1 VSVESFGSGQRFSSL
16 RPHTLEDHSFIR
28 LRICQA
34 LTVPEGVDM
43 CIYEYIEDQ
52 SFIHLIICQ
61 ALKVPEGEPIYL
73 YTYVDRESGERE
85 KTRESEGERAC

>member
-1 VSVESFGSGQRFSSL
+1 MDRRLISEQRLSSL
-16 RPHTLEDHSFIR
+16 RPHTLEGHSFIH

-43 CIYEYIEDQ
+43 CMYKYIEDQ
-52 SFIHLIICQ
+52 AFIHLIICQ

-73 YTYVDRESGERE
+73 YIYVDRESGERE